1 MVGMFINVLVN
12 LQRGL
17 CFRLLAVFIGLT
29 VPVPARAC
37 LWDRDTM
44 KEESLGLKDVADI
57 VGGRIRKHSAFFY
70 EQKVA
75 YTRPLL
81 VGPRA
86 TAALYDDLAVAYD
99 KLGRTDEAL
108 AVMADKESRFPGAY
122 TTASN
127 TGTFYSHRGDH
138 DRALEHLRKAL
149 AMNPNAHFGR
159 EKYQIMLVEYLRR
172 LQDRPSCSSVDF
184 LGLDFVR
191 QPETSDGCERIPQ
204 KLDDFALRDGSAER
218 LRQAGLAEDVL
229 VAIAGLIR
237 FGSGDRSPHLWFALG
252 NVLGLRGHKH
262 LALRAYRRAEVLSHP
277 MPARYAQI
285 LLMHVAS
292 YAPRMV
298 RLGGPSALGRL
309 WKDIAVELDG
319 DWERGQAWSHQ
330 QQEQEDAELRRGRL
344 REVFGY

>member
-1 MVGMFINVLVN
+1 MNGMLISVFKF
-12 LQRGL
+12 QRGL
-17 CFRLLAVFIGLT
+17 CSSLLTIFVGLT

-37 LWDRDTM
+37 LWDRDTL
-44 KEESLGLKDVADI
+44 KEETLGLKDVADI
-57 VGGRIRKHSAFFY
+57 VGGRIGKHSAFFY

-75 YTRPLL
+75 YTTPLL
-81 VGPRA
+81 ARPH
-86 TAALYDDLAVAYD
+86 AAPELYDDLAVAYD

-108 AVMADKESRFPGAY
+108 AVMADKERRFPGAY

-149 AMNPNAHFGR
+149 AINPSAHFGR
-159 EKYQIMLVEYLRR
+159 EKYQVMLVEYLRR
-172 LQDRPSCSSVDF
+172 LAERPSCNTVDF
-184 LGLDFVR
+184 LGLDFAR
-191 QPETSDGCERIPQ
+191 QPETSDSCERIQQ
-204 KLDDFALRDGSAER
+204 KLDDFALRDGSAVR
-218 LRQAGLAEDVL
+218 LRRAGLSDDAP

-262 LALRAYRRAEVLSHP
+262 LALRAYRRAEVLGHS
-277 MPARYAQI
+277 MPARYAPI

-292 YAPRMV
+292 YALRME

-309 WKDIAVELDG
+309 WKEIGVELDG
-319 DWERGQAWSHQ
+319 DWERGQAWSRQ
-330 QQEQEDAELRRGRL
+330 QQEHEDAELRRGHL